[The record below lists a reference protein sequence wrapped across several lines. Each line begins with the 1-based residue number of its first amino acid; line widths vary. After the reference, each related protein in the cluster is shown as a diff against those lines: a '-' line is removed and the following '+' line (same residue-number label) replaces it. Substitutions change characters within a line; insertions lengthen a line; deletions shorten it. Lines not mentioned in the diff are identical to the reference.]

1 MTRPLAAPP
10 PSPEQGFCFRS
21 FCVTH
26 PPLHRRLRAVRDLE
40 RTFATRSLRRAI
52 PQQLKWS
59 SAGKMQPMRRRKFVT
74 LLAGSTLSLPLAAW
88 AQQSTKI
95 YRIAFLHPSHPV
107 AEMTESSSLRYYR
120 AFFDEF
126 RRFGY
131 IEGQNVLIERF
142 SGEGDVEKYAALVDE
157 VVSRKFDLVFA
168 FTAWMV
174 VPLKK
179 ATSTTSIVSVSSD
192 PINSGL
198 IKSFAHPGGN
208 LTGVS
213 VDPGLEIWGRRLQ
226 LFREAVPTIS
236 KIGILAHRQNPEREI
251 LLQTAQK
258 AGINTAGPS
267 LIDGASDSDYL
278 HFFAETSESGAEGL
292 FVDGSPENV
301 TKRQLIVELA
311 AKYRLP
317 AIYAFRSFVE
327 AGGLM
332 AYGTELRE
340 VFRQAART
348 IDKILRGAKP
358 GDIPYYQP
366 TVFELVINLG
376 TAKTL
381 GLTVPSS
388 MLSLADELIE

>member
-1 MTRPLAAPP
+1 
-10 PSPEQGFCFRS
+10 
-21 FCVTH
+21 
-26 PPLHRRLRAVRDLE
+26 
-40 RTFATRSLRRAI
+40 
-52 PQQLKWS
+52 
-59 SAGKMQPMRRRKFVT
+59 MRRRKFVT

-88 AQQSTKI
+88 AQQSSKI

-126 RRFGY
+126 RRLGY
-131 IEGQNVLIERF
+131 VEAQNVLIERF
-142 SGEGDVEKYAALVDE
+142 SGEGNVEKYAALVDE
-157 VVSRKFDLVFA
+157 VVSRNFDLVFA

-179 ATSTTSIVSVSSD
+179 ATSTTPIVSVSSD

-213 VDPGLEIWGRRLQ
+213 VDPGLEIWGRRFQ
-226 LFREAVPTIS
+226 LFREAVPKIA
-236 KIGILAHRQNPEREI
+236 KIGILAHRQNPEREV

-278 HFFAETSESGAEGL
+278 RFFAETSEGGAEGL
-292 FVDGSPENV
+292 FVDGSPENI

-327 AGGLM
+327 AG
-332 AYGTELRE
+332 
-340 VFRQAART
+340 V
-348 IDKILRGAKP
+348 
-358 GDIPYYQP
+358 
-366 TVFELVINLG
+366 
-376 TAKTL
+376 
-381 GLTVPSS
+381 
-388 MLSLADELIE
+388 